1 MAVLHHIILVE
12 VLIMSKRKAPNAQE
26 RLELFASKHWGKR
39 QQYAN
44 TVADTGKAIASATRQ
59 FTENNKG
66 SLALAGGAF
75 LGLEIVEDVS
85 EAATAMS
92 EAEIAQ
98 TQTFA
103 EAMANRR

>member
-1 MAVLHHIILVE
+1 M
-12 VLIMSKRKAPNAQE
+12 
-26 RLELFASKHWGKR
+26 LFRS
-39 QQYAN
+39 
-44 TVADTGKAIASATRQ
+44 
-59 FTENNKG
+59 KG

-85 EAATAMS
+85 DAATAMS

>member
-1 MAVLHHIILVE
+1 
-12 VLIMSKRKAPNAQE
+12 MSKRKAPNAQE

-39 QQYAN
+39 KQYAN
-44 TVADTGKAIASATRQ
+44 QLADTGKAIVGATKQ
-59 FTENNKG
+59 FTEDNKG

-85 EAATAMS
+85 DAATAMS